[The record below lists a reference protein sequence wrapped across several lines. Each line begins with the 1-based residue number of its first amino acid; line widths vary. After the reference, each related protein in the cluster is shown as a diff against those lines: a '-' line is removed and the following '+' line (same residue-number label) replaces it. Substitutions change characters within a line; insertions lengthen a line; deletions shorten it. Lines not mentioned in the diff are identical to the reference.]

1 MTQLSLHIPRP
12 RKPILTVGRLR
23 MLVVLADLAIFAAII
38 WAVL

>member
-1 MTQLSLHIPRP
+1 MTGISLHVPR
-12 RKPILTVGRLR
+12 RRRPILTVGHLR